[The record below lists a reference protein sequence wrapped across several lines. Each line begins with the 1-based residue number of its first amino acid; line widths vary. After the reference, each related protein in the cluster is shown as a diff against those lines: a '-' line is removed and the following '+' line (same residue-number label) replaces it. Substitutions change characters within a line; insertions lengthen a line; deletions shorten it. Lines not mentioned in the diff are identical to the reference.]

1 MGRAGMKRLLH
12 PSQWNY
18 LASEAMQTLL
28 GLIIWVIALT
38 ALSYGCRDKPSD
50 DYHPKGITEYD
61 SYGEYMMDYG
71 YDVCYDRGGGYP
83 C

>member
-1 MGRAGMKRLLH
+1 MKRLLH

-18 LASEAMQTLL
+18 STYEAMQTLL
-28 GLIIWVIALT
+28 GIIIWVIALT
-38 ALSYGCRDKPSD
+38 ALSYGCRYKPSD

-61 SYGEYMMDYG
+61 SYGEYMSDNG
-71 YDVCYDRGGGYP
+71 YDVCYDRGGAYP

>member
-1 MGRAGMKRLLH
+1 MKRLLH

-18 LASEAMQTLL
+18 STYEAMQTLL
-28 GLIIWVIALT
+28 GIIIWVIALT

-50 DYHPKGITEYD
+50 DYHPKVLLEYD
-61 SYGEYMMDYG
+61 SYDEYMNDYD
-71 YDVCYDRGGGYP
+71 YDVCYWKGGETL